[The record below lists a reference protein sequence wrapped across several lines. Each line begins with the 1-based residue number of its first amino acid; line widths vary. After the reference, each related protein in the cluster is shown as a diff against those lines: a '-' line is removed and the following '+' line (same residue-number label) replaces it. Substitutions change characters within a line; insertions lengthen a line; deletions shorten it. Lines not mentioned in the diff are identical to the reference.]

1 MAKIIDSS
9 DPLTSNQYSAW
20 SPGIET
26 EIPDQYRLLE
36 TIYDSKNVSSSIDEI
51 NALAQETG
59 LSPEELVVFR
69 PDRLALHEL
78 IVRVTADIVVL
89 EGEHEEDLGI
99 RFRSIA
105 NKIMDACLVP
115 HLPEFDLTF
124 QALYQKARSMVDKEL
139 SESLF
144 TAPPASTK
152 SNPSILSRFFAAPK
166 KQPRNLEST
175 QERQLRVISSF
186 KDKGLRTDDPF
197 ESAVYRSLYRVLG
210 SIVSTRG
217 YLGKDQEMLIELIT
231 THICSRYGSRLIGK
245 QVDVWVKQAVKD
257 EGYSLIPDAQ
267 KPILIS
273 LKGSS
278 AAGKSSLRPMLR
290 QMMYRLG
297 IEEDGYGTISPDIW
311 RRLLLDYDSLGE
323 AYKYA
328 GRLTSYEVIIIDAKL
343 DHYIRSKA
351 QHRKSTPHLV
361 VDRFRFDSFA
371 SEKIT
376 RILHKTYARYVD
388 TMYMYF
394 VVTPPEDTVER
405 GWERGL
411 IRGRYKSVED
421 FLGHCIE
428 AYAGMP
434 KLLFKWLAN
443 KRPKFIFE
451 FLDNSVAHGH
461 YPTMIARGTQAH
473 MDIFD
478 PIAFIN
484 IERYQKINVMARSL
498 DAVYPEPSVLE
509 VAKNIGFLQQ
519 CISKIEHI
527 RFLDLASDRTYVTAT
542 DGKFQVTDV
551 ELLATKLLDPDLSSI
566 FLQLAPEICN
576 IGDSQASQ
584 ADVSRTGE
592 YYE

>member
-105 NKIMDACLVP
+105 NKIMDAYLAP

-152 SNPSILSRFFAAPK
+152 SKPSILSRFFAAPK

-290 QMMYRLG
+290 QMMYQLG

-519 CISKIEHI
+519 CIRKIEHI

>member
-9 DPLTSNQYSAW
+9 RPLSSTQYSAW
-20 SPGIET
+20 NPGIES

-36 TIYDSKNVSSSIDEI
+36 TIYDSKNMSSSIDAI
-51 NALAQETG
+51 NTLAQETG
-59 LSPEELVVFR
+59 LSPEELVVFK
-69 PDRLALHEL
+69 PGRLALHEL
-78 IVRVTADIVVL
+78 IVRVTADVVVL
-89 EGEHEEDLGI
+89 EGQHEEDLGI

-105 NKIMDACLVP
+105 NKIMDTYLAP

-124 QALYQKARSMVDKEL
+124 EDLYKKARSMVDVEL
-139 SESLF
+139 SQSLF
-144 TAPPASTK
+144 ASVAATRK

-166 KQPRNLEST
+166 KPPRNLEST
-175 QERQLRVISSF
+175 QERQLRIISSF
-186 KDKGLRTDDPF
+186 KDKGLNSDDPF
-197 ESAVYRSLYRVLG
+197 ASAVYRSLYRVLG

-217 YLGKDQEMLIELIT
+217 YLGKDQEMLVELIT

-245 QVDVWVKQAVKD
+245 QIDRCVKQAVKD
-257 EGYSLIPDAQ
+257 ERYSLIPEAN

-290 QMMYRLG
+290 QMMHRLG
-297 IEEDGYGTISPDIW
+297 IAEDGYGTISPDIW

-343 DHYIRSKA
+343 DHYIRGKA
-351 QHRKSTPHLV
+351 QYRHSIPHLM

-376 RILHKTYARYVD
+376 RILHNTYVRYID

-405 GWERGL
+405 GWKRGQ

-443 KRPKFIFE
+443 SRPKFIFE
-451 FLDNSVAHGH
+451 FLDNSVALGE
-461 YPTMIARGTQAH
+461 YPTMIARGTQAQ

-484 IERYQKINVMARSL
+484 IERYQKINVMARSP

-509 VAKNIGFLQQ
+509 VSKNIGFLQQ
-519 CISKIEHI
+519 CIRKIEHVQ
-527 RFLDLASDRTYVTAT
+527 FLDLASGQAYVTAT
-542 DGKFQVTDV
+542 NGKFQVTDV
-551 ELLATKLLDPDLSSI
+551 ELLTVKLLDPDLSLI
-566 FLQLAPEICN
+566 FLQLAPELCD
-576 IGDSQASQ
+576 IGDLQASQ
-584 ADVSRTGE
+584 VGVN
-592 YYE
+592 

>member
-89 EGEHEEDLGI
+89 ESEHEEDLGI

-105 NKIMDACLVP
+105 NKIMDAYLVP

-152 SNPSILSRFFAAPK
+152 SKPSILSRFFAAPK

-186 KDKGLRTDDPF
+186 KDKGLNTDDPF

-290 QMMYRLG
+290 QMMYQLG

-411 IRGRYKSVED
+411 VRGRYKSVED

-451 FLDNSVAHGH
+451 FLDNSVAHGQ

-478 PIAFIN
+478 PIAFVN

-519 CISKIEHI
+519 CIRKIEHI

>member
-20 SPGIET
+20 NPGIET

-69 PDRLALHEL
+69 PNRLALHEL

-89 EGEHEEDLGI
+89 ESEHEEDLGI

-105 NKIMDACLVP
+105 NKIMDAYLVP

-124 QALYQKARSMVDKEL
+124 QALYQNARSMVDKEL

-144 TAPPASTK
+144 TALPASTK
-152 SNPSILSRFFAAPK
+152 SKPSILSRFFAAPK

-186 KDKGLRTDDPF
+186 KDKGLNTDDPF

-290 QMMYRLG
+290 QMMYQLG

-411 IRGRYKSVED
+411 VRGRYKSVED

-519 CISKIEHI
+519 CIRKIEHI

-542 DGKFQVTDV
+542 DGKFQVSDV

>member
-20 SPGIET
+20 NPGIET

-69 PDRLALHEL
+69 PNRLALHEL

-89 EGEHEEDLGI
+89 ESEHEEDLGI

-105 NKIMDACLVP
+105 NKIMDAYLVP

-124 QALYQKARSMVDKEL
+124 QALYQNARSMVDKEL

-144 TAPPASTK
+144 TALPASTK
-152 SNPSILSRFFAAPK
+152 SKPSILSRFFAAPK

-186 KDKGLRTDDPF
+186 KDKGLNTDDPF

-290 QMMYRLG
+290 QMMYQLG

-411 IRGRYKSVED
+411 VRGRYKSVED

-519 CISKIEHI
+519 CIRKIEHI